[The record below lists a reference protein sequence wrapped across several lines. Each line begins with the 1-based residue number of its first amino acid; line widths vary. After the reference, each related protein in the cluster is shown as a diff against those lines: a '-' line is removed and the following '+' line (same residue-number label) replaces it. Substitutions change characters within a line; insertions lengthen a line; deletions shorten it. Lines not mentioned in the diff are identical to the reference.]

1 MIEDQPKRGK
11 GRPSKF
17 SQELADEICHRLSLG
32 QTMASICNDSHM
44 PDYGTLWR
52 WTREN
57 SDFQD
62 ESARARETGTHALA
76 DQCIAIAD
84 DPTLDPADKRIRI
97 DTRIRLIGKWNQKK
111 YGDKIEVES
120 NQSNN
125 IKLSFTIPHRDAPV
139 DILELDSPIIQS
151 IQDRDGSQADNA
163 VEDIAD
169 VQGKDQDKDQ
179 DKD

>member
-1 MIEDQPKRGK
+1 MSEDQPKRGK

-17 SQELADEICHRLSLG
+17 NQELADEICHRLSLG

-57 SDFQD
+57 GDFQD
-62 ESARARETGTHALA
+62 ESTRARETGTHALA

-84 DPTLDPADKRIRI
+84 DPMLDPADKRVRI

-125 IKLSFTIPHRDAPV
+125 IRLSFTIPHRDAPV
-139 DILELDSPIIQS
+139 DILELESPDSVA
-151 IQDRDGSQADNA
+151 IQDRAGSQADNA
-163 VEDIAD
+163 EADISD
-169 VQGKDQDKDQ
+169 IEPIEIDRD
-179 DKD
+179 